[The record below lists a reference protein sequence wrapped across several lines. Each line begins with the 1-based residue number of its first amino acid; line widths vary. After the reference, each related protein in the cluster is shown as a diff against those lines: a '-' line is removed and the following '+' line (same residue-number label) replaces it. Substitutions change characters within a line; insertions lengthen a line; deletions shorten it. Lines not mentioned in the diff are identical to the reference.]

1 MNVKAVANDIGD
13 TLFACSARCSSSTA
27 GVPPPTSPLGGR
39 RAATSAAGVPPPM
52 SPLGGRRALTS
63 TA

>member
-1 MNVKAVANDIGD
+1 MRRPPWTSTPTCTPVAVLCWRRSTSTREAY
-13 TLFACSARCSSSTA
+13 LAKRCRRACRLTA

-39 RAATSAAGVPPPM
+39 RAATS
-52 SPLGGRRALTS
+52 